1 MKKFTIPALC
11 LVFAS
16 CTQTDRFTGV
26 WNKERDTV
34 CDGTAFPLWASKG
47 KNTTDTTI
55 MSSPM
60 LLRINKEKGYYM
72 LRCYLYDGAQAR
84 VVDEQSIFDYIM
96 FTKADEHTLLSDNK
110 ASNIPSERQI
120 ILRVGDN
127 GELTMQYPTEG
138 TKVPTE
144 KRTKALFQ
152 TIFSSGFH
160 KLLDIR
166 RRNKDAS
173 LIDAKLREEH
183 ILRN

>member
-1 MKKFTIPALC
+1 MKKYTILAMC

-26 WNKERDTV
+26 WNKECDTI

-47 KNTTDTTI
+47 KTTADTTV

-60 LLRINKEKGYYM
+60 LLRINKEKGYYV
-72 LRCYLYDGAQAR
+72 LRCYQYDGAQAR
-84 VVDEQSIFDYIM
+84 VVEEHSIFDYIM
-96 FTKADEHTLLSDNK
+96 FTKADENTLLSDNK

-120 ILRVGDN
+120 ILRVAADGA
-127 GELTMQYPTEG
+127 LTMQYPTDAAQI
-138 TKVPTE
+138 PTE
-144 KRTKALFQ
+144 KRSKALYQ
-152 TIFSSGFH
+152 TLFSSGFH
-160 KLLDIR
+160 KLMDIR

-173 LIDAKLREEH
+173 LIDAKLREAH